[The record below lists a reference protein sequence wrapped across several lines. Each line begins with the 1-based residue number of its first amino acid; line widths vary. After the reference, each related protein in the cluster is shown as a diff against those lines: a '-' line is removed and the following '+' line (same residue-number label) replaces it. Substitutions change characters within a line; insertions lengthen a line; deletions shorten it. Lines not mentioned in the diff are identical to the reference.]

1 MLEITERHC
10 SRVPTIH
17 AITSTTLTDITLQA
31 PQTTSENS
39 SHIMLML
46 VAAKLYELGRLSP
59 NASTNL
65 TGRLQTLFSSKIADY
80 SAENFRLI
88 EVKLAEELAKV

>member
-1 MLEITERHC
+1 
-10 SRVPTIH
+10 
-17 AITSTTLTDITLQA
+17 
-31 PQTTSENS
+31 
-39 SHIMLML
+39 MLML